1 MISLRNVSKYYGK
14 FLALDGLN
22 FDVGAGDIVAL
33 LGPNGA
39 GKTTTMRI
47 LTGFMP
53 PTHGEVTI
61 DGMDV
66 FEESDA
72 VRSIIGYLPEVPP
85 VYPELTV
92 AEYLT
97 FIAEIKKVR
106 KEKIREQVENA
117 IEMADLKNRRNTM
130 IGFLSKGLKQRVGI
144 AQSIVNDPKVLVLDE
159 PTVGLD
165 PVQVVEMR
173 AFIKG
178 LARKEKRTVILSTHL
193 LAEAQEICE
202 KAVIINNGRII
213 AVDTIDNLRKKHP
226 GEMKITVQVEG
237 TTGGLAG
244 KLKSLSGVLEV
255 ETNENTVTV
264 TSTGDI
270 RSEIARTTV
279 ESGAGLLEMTRGGDT
294 LEDIFIKLVK

>member
-1 MISLRNVSKYYGK
+1 VISLRNVSKYYGK
-14 FLALDGLN
+14 FLALDNLN
-22 FDVGAGDIVAL
+22 FDIGAGEIVAL

-47 LTGFMP
+47 LTGFMT
-53 PTHGEVTI
+53 PTTGEVAI

-66 FEESDA
+66 FEDGDR
-72 VRSIIGYLPEVPP
+72 VKSIIGYLPENPP

-92 AEYLT
+92 AEYLS
-97 FIAEIKKVR
+97 FIAEIKGVK
-106 KEKIREQVENA
+106 KEKIKEQVDNA

-178 LARKEKRTVILSTHL
+178 LAQKEKRTVVLSTHL

-202 KAVIINNGRII
+202 KAVIINNGRIV
-213 AVDTIDNLRKKHP
+213 AVDTIDNLRQKHP
-226 GEMKITVQVEG
+226 GEMKLTVGVERVPG
-237 TTGGLAG
+237 NLAEI
-244 KLKSLSGVLEV
+244 LKATAGVLNVEV
-255 ETNENTVTV
+255 KDNELTVTA
-264 TSTGDI
+264 SGDI
-270 RSEIARTTV
+270 RSEIARKTV
-279 ESGAGLLEMTRGGDT
+279 ESGAGLLELARGGDT

>member
-1 MISLRNVSKYYGK
+1 VISLRNVSKYYGK
-14 FLALDGLN
+14 FLALDDLS
-22 FDVGAGDIVAL
+22 FDIGAGEIVAL

-53 PTHGEVTI
+53 PTKGEVSI
-61 DGMDV
+61 DGLDV
-66 FEESDA
+66 FEESDL
-72 VRSIIGYLPEVPP
+72 VKSMIGYLPENPP

-97 FIAEIKKVR
+97 FIAEIKKVK
-106 KEKIREQVENA
+106 KEKIKEQVDNA

-178 LARKEKRTVILSTHL
+178 LAQKEKRTVVLSTHL

-202 KAVIINNGRII
+202 KAVIINNGKII

-226 GEMKITVQVEG
+226 GEMKISVQVDKVTENLI
-237 TTGGLAG
+237 GL
-244 KLKSLSGVLEV
+244 LKSIPGVLGV
-255 ETNENTVTV
+255 ETKEGIITI
-264 TSTGDI
+264 TSAGDI
-270 RSEIARTTV
+270 RGEIAKKTV
-279 ESGAGLLEMTRGGDT
+279 ESGAGLLELARGGDT